1 VAPPLISII
10 VPTFRRFD
18 PLLRTLEDLLAQDYP
33 RFEIIVADQNPEWPD
48 TCRAAIVK
56 IQQDARVQW
65 MSLGTPGVVI
75 ARNRAVAASRGDVL
89 LFVDDDVLV
98 PERTLVSRHAANYD
112 DPSVM
117 AVVGRERQPGDR
129 FDLPSDSAGAAAA
142 AVLPSPPG
150 QTPLQQALWF
160 NRNGDRRQQVCTFC
174 TCNSSVR
181 RSAWLAVDGF
191 DERFR
196 GNSYGDDYDFALR
209 LHARGDVIVYD
220 PTAWLV
226 HLRAPAG
233 GLRLTDRQN
242 PVDMTATAEGL
253 WLFVLRHGHR
263 GMYGWLIWN
272 HVLRKTV
279 ALRRYLFRP
288 WQQVRVAWSVTR
300 ALPRAFWHLRSARVA
315 GQ

>member
-1 VAPPLISII
+1 VVA
-10 VPTFRRFD
+10 
-18 PLLRTLEDLLAQDYP
+18 
-33 RFEIIVADQNPEWPD
+33 
-48 TCRAAIVK
+48 
-56 IQQDARVQW
+56 
-65 MSLGTPGVVI
+65 
-75 ARNRAVAASRGDVL
+75 ARNRAVAASQGDVL
-89 LFVDDDVLV
+89 LFVDDDVLA
-98 PERTLVSRHAANYD
+98 PDRTLVSRHAANYD
-112 DPSVM
+112 DPRVM
-117 AVVGRERQPGDR
+117 AVVGRERQVGEQVGPSSDR
-129 FDLPSDSAGAAAA
+129 TDRADAPALPPPAGQ
-142 AVLPSPPG
+142 S
-150 QTPLQQALWF
+150 PLQQALWF
-160 NRNGDRRQQVCTFC
+160 DRNGDRRQQVCTFC

-181 RSAWLAVDGF
+181 RSAWVAVGGF

-263 GMYGWLIWN
+263 GMYGWLVWH

-288 WQQVRVAWSVTR
+288 WEQLRVAWSVTR
-300 ALPRAFWHLRSARVA
+300 ALPRAVGHMRS
-315 GQ
+315 

>member
-1 VAPPLISII
+1 MTPLVSII

-18 PLLRTLEDLLAQDYP
+18 PLLRTLEDLIAQDHP
-33 RFEIIVADQNPEWPD
+33 RFEIIVADQNPEWPASHH
-48 TCRAAIVK
+48 AAI
-56 IQQDARVQW
+56 ARFQADPRIEC
-65 MSLGTPGVVI
+65 MSGSPGVVA
-75 ARNRAVAASRGDVL
+75 ARNRAVARSRGDLL

-98 PERTLVSRHAANYD
+98 PDRTLLARHAANYD
-112 DPSVM
+112 DPAVM
-117 AVVGRERQPGDR
+117 AVVGRERQPGDQ
-129 FDLPSDSAGAAAA
+129 FDQTSGPE
-142 AVLPSPPG
+142 G
-150 QTPLQQALWF
+150 QTKSAALPPPAGQSPLQQALFF
-160 NRNGDRRQQVCTFC
+160 NRNGDRRQQVCTFS

-181 RSAWLAVDGF
+181 RSAWFAVGGF

-209 LHARGDVIVYD
+209 LHARGHAIVYD
-220 PTAWLV
+220 PSAWLV

-263 GMYGWLIWN
+263 GMYAWLVWH

-279 ALRRYLFRP
+279 ALRRHFFEP
-288 WQQVRVAWSVTR
+288 WQQLQVAWSVTR
-300 ALPRAFWHLRSARVA
+300 ALPRAMGHMRH
-315 GQ
+315 QHE